1 MPQTQGKID
10 KVINLCS
17 RRGLVFQNS
26 EIYSP
31 LGGFFDYAHYG
42 LAVKK
47 RIANAWWNYFVK
59 QREDVVGLDGAII
72 SSPKVWKAS
81 GHLENFTDPLV
92 ECKKC
97 KSRYRADQLVRD
109 ELKLEVEGLDEKTL
123 AKLISQHKLK
133 CEKCKGELAEVEQH
147 NLMFETNVGSE
158 ELVSILTFK
167 CSECG
172 KMRVFPLSRLP
183 QPIGKCENCGSEL
196 IQEYAYAIV
205 KSPLKAYL
213 RPETAQAIFT
223 DFKTIASF
231 ARKKLP
237 FGIAQI
243 GKAFRNEISPRNFLF
258 RAREFEQM
266 EIEFFLHPNKNPHFE
281 KIKLNLKIK
290 ALTAEEQGNGKSGA
304 MVEKTIEGLLNDKI
318 ISSEWMAYWIAEA
331 LFWLTEE
338 IGLSKEKLRIRQ
350 HVATELSHYSK
361 ETWDVEYD
369 YPEWGWKELV
379 GIADRGDFDLQ
390 QHAKHSGKDLTVFDE
405 ESKQK
410 ILPKVIEPSFGLD
423 RLFFTALIDAFEEEG
438 EKTLLKLHKRIAPLD
453 CAVFP
458 LMAKDGLDAKARE
471 VFEMLK
477 RHGVDCEYDESGSIG
492 KRYARMDEIGVPFC
506 ITIDYDSLEKNDCT
520 IRYRDSGKQ
529 ERVSIT
535 LLPEKLRSASF

>member
-1 MPQTQGKID
+1 MSQAQGKID
-10 KVINLCS
+10 KVVNLCS
-17 RRGLVFQNS
+17 RRGLVFPNS

-42 LAVKK
+42 LAIKK
-47 RIANAWWNYFVK
+47 RIASAWWDYFVK
-59 QREDVVGLDGAII
+59 QREDVVGLDGSII

-97 KSRYRADQLVRD
+97 KSRFRADQLVRD

-123 AKLISQHKLK
+123 AKLISEHKLV
-133 CEKCKGELAEVEQH
+133 CEKCRGELAEAKTF
-147 NLMFETNVGSE
+147 NLMFKTQVGVIE
-158 ELVSILTFK
+158 DDANA
-167 CSECG
+167 
-172 KMRVFPLSRLP
+172 VF
-183 QPIGKCENCGSEL
+183 
-196 IQEYAYAIV
+196 
-205 KSPLKAYL
+205 L
-213 RPETAQAIFT
+213 RPETAQTIFA
-223 DFKTIASF
+223 DFKSIAGF

-266 EIEFFLHPNKNPHFE
+266 ELEFFLHPNKSPRFD
-281 KIKLNLKIK
+281 KIKLNQKIK
-290 ALTAEEQGNGKSGA
+290 VFTARAQSQKSGL
-304 MVEKTIEGLLNDKI
+304 VEKSVEKLFEEKI
-318 ISSEWMAYWIAEA
+318 VSNEWLVYWLAEA
-331 LFWLTEE
+331 WFFLTEE
-338 IGLSKEKLRIRQ
+338 LGLKKENLRMRQ

-379 GIADRGDFDLQ
+379 GIANRGDFDLQ
-390 QHAKHSGKDLTVFDE
+390 QHQKHSGKDLSVFDE

-410 ILPKVIEPSFGLD
+410 VLPTVIEPSFGLD
-423 RLFFTALIDAFEEEG
+423 RLFFTVLIDSFEEEG
-438 EKTLLKLHKRIAPLD
+438 EKTVLKLERRIAPLD

-458 LMAKDGLDAKARE
+458 LMAKDGLDEKARE

-477 RHGVDCEYDESGSIG
+477 HLGLECEYDERGSIG
-492 KRYARMDEIGVPFC
+492 KRYARMDEIGVPLC
-506 ITIDYDSLEKNDCT
+506 ITVDYDSLEKNDCT
-520 IRYRDSGKQ
+520 VRYRDSGKQ
-529 ERVSIT
+529 ERVLIT
-535 LLPEKLRSASF
+535 LLPEKLHSA

>member
-1 MPQTQGKID
+1 MQSLTKID
-10 KVINLCS
+10 KVVNLCS
-17 RRGLVFQNS
+17 RRGLVFPNS
-26 EIYSP
+26 ELYSP

-42 LAVKK
+42 LAIKK
-47 RIANAWWNYFVK
+47 RIAQSWWNYFVK
-59 QREDVVGLDGAII
+59 QREDIVGLDGSII
-72 SSPKVWKAS
+72 SSPRVWQAS

-123 AKLISQHKLK
+123 AKLIGEHKLK
-133 CEKCKGELAEVEQH
+133 CEKCKGELAEAKTF
-147 NLMFETNVGSE
+147 NLMLKTHVGVVEDDSNAA
-158 ELVSILTFK
+158 F
-167 CSECG
+167 
-172 KMRVFPLSRLP
+172 
-183 QPIGKCENCGSEL
+183 
-196 IQEYAYAIV
+196 
-205 KSPLKAYL
+205 L
-213 RPETAQAIFT
+213 RPETAQTIFA

-266 EIEFFLHPNKNPHFE
+266 EIEFFLHPGKTPPFE
-281 KIKLNLKIK
+281 KIKLNLKAK
-290 ALTAEEQGNGKSGA
+290 ALTAEEQGNGKSGS
-304 MVEKTIEGLLNDKI
+304 MVEKSVEGLLRDKI
-318 ISSEWMAYWIAEA
+318 IANDWLAYWIAEA
-331 LFWLTEE
+331 WFWLTEE
-338 IGLSKEKLRIRQ
+338 IGLDKEKLRIRQ

-379 GIADRGDFDLQ
+379 GIADRGNFDLQ
-390 QHAKHSGKDLTVFDE
+390 QHQTHSKKDLSVFDE
-405 ESKQK
+405 ETKQK

-438 EKTLLKLHKRIAPLD
+438 EKTLLKLGKSIAPLD

-458 LMAKDGLDAKARE
+458 LMGKDNLDVKARE

-477 RHGVDCEYDESGSIG
+477 RRGLECEYDESGSIG
-492 KRYARMDEIGVPFC
+492 KRYARHDEIGTPVC

-520 IRYRDSGKQ
+520 IRHRDSGKQ
-529 ERVSIT
+529 ERVAIT
-535 LLPEKLRSASF
+535 QLPEKLGA